1 MNCNVDIETGI
12 MNCGGSEEFYAEVV
26 EAFEEEGQVETLIN
40 AYENKDWDLY
50 TINAHALK
58 GTMRLLGAE
67 DAGEMG
73 EKLQFAG
80 EAKDVDTIDELHS
93 QFIEMIEA
101 SLAIIKDAIG

>member
-1 MNCNVDIETGI
+1 MDCKVDIETGI

-26 EAFEEEGQVETLIN
+26 EAFEEEGQVETLIK
-40 AYENKDWDLY
+40 AYEEKDWDLY

-67 DAGEMG
+67 EAGEVG

-80 EAKDVDTIDELHS
+80 EAKDIDTIDKLHGD
-93 QFIEMIEA
+93 FIEIIAA
-101 SLAIIKDAIG
+101 SLAIIKDAIS

>member
-26 EAFEEEGQVETLIN
+26 EAFEEEGQVDALIK
-40 AYENKDWDLY
+40 AYEDKDWDLY

-67 DAGEMG
+67 EAGEIG

-80 EAKDVDTIDELHS
+80 EAKDIDTINELHGE
-93 QFIEMIEA
+93 FIEMIEG
-101 SLAIIKDAIG
+101 SLAVIKDAIG